1 MDYHAVI
8 GKMAIFGCQFV
19 KYSLMMI
26 LLIDAAGCA
35 ATFQNLEDNFDELI
49 KMQRSPGEQSLAL
62 PDDVWRRN
70 HCDQV
75 KQPWFAMET
84 FEVVPRRLSAG
95 NDFNLRM
102 TYALC
107 SNKRADEIRG
117 KLYTRI
123 YYQGKAIVNDVKRG
137 YSLKPERWQV
147 DTFVTIPEHAK
158 QGVYSVEVEFRS
170 KLLKVNKSESFVVVS
185 H

>member
-1 MDYHAVI
+1 MDNQSVVSIMAVY
-8 GKMAIFGCQFV
+8 GCRIV

-26 LLIDAAGCA
+26 LLIDATGCA
-35 ATFQNLEDNFDELI
+35 ATFQSLEDNFDQMR
-49 KMQRSPGEQSLAL
+49 KMQRTPGEQSLAL
-62 PDDVWRRN
+62 PDDVWRN
-70 HCDQV
+70 NDCDHV
-75 KQPWFAMET
+75 SRPWIAMET

-95 NDFNLRM
+95 EDFNLRM

-137 YSLKPERWQV
+137 YSLKPGRWQV
-147 DTFVTIPEHAK
+147 DTFVTIPEYAK

-170 KLLKVNKSESFVVVS
+170 KLLKVKKSESFVVVS